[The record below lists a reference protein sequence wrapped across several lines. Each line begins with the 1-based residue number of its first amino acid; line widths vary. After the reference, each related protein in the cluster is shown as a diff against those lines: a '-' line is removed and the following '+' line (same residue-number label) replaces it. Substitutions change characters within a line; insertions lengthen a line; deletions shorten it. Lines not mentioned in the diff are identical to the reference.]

1 MILVLA
7 GTADGREIA
16 AALSALGVPVTVS
29 VVSGYGRELAESA
42 GLTVHAGPLDEA
54 GFAGLFRRDGIRVVV
69 DATHPYAGEVSVT
82 AQAAC
87 ARAGVGYLRYER
99 PAASLPAYDRLHV
112 AESAPEAAKMAAGLG
127 EVIFLTTGS
136 RTLAAFAAEP
146 LLRGRRLIA
155 RVLPE
160 PEVLAECRRLGF
172 SPGDIVAMQGP
183 FSRELNEALF
193 REYAADVVVSKNS
206 GRQGGAD
213 AKFAAAVSLGLHL
226 VVIDRPEI
234 QYGLMVRD
242 VDAVIEYIKEVL
254 K

>member
-1 MILVLA
+1 M
-7 GTADGREIA
+7 
-16 AALSALGVPVTVS
+16 
-29 VVSGYGRELAESA
+29 
-42 GLTVHAGPLDEA
+42 
-54 GFAGLFRRDGIRVVV
+54 
-69 DATHPYAGEVSVT
+69 
-82 AQAAC
+82 
-87 ARAGVGYLRYER
+87 
-99 PAASLPAYDRLHV
+99 
-112 AESAPEAAKMAAGLG
+112 
-127 EVIFLTTGS
+127 
-136 RTLAAFAAEP
+136 
-146 LLRGRRLIA
+146 
-155 RVLPE
+155 
-160 PEVLAECRRLGF
+160 LAECRRLGF